1 MGNNI
6 CGLDEE
12 KKHVLQPES
21 KIITTRTI
29 KQTTISII
37 QADIAEDLS
46 DVVVNASH
54 EPAWSYLAKRNKNNS
69 ANELTQQMKIGE
81 LIKTKSDNVNSLEIY
96 HVRLPYYQDTRDLQ
110 LIFQSYQVCL
120 RQKGFNSIS
129 FTEQNSPNFS
139 IPKQFHAEVLIR
151 AILQSITDD
160 EIAFEQIKFVSL
172 DQITLKYFAYELMK
186 LLDEFRIPDLYKFR
200 QQQFL
205 NYLQNTEELKNEV
218 YLLSTGITTDI
229 DQFDGQQ

>member
-54 EPAWSYLAKRNKNNS
+54 EPAWSYIAKRDKNNN
-69 ANELTQQMKIGE
+69 ANELTQQTIVKIGE
-81 LIKTKSDNVNSLEIY
+81 LIKTKSENVNSLEIY
-96 HVRLPYYQDTRDLQ
+96 HVRLPYYQVRLG
-110 LIFQSYQVCL
+110 L
-120 RQKGFNSIS
+120 
-129 FTEQNSPNFS
+129 NFS
-139 IPKQFHAEVLIR
+139 RTQKIYNKYFR
-151 AILQSITDD
+151 AIYH
-160 EIAFEQIKFVSL
+160 V
-172 DQITLKYFAYELMK
+172 
-186 LLDEFRIPDLYKFR
+186 
-200 QQQFL
+200 
-205 NYLQNTEELKNEV
+205 
-218 YLLSTGITTDI
+218 
-229 DQFDGQQ
+229 